1 MNNLAEQMSTKSF
14 EDILPM
20 NHLELLNLTERDLA
34 GKTLDD
40 LRVIKAE
47 LEKMSESPNKAIVL
61 NLVNGL
67 ITMLEK

>member
-1 MNNLAEQMSTKSF
+1 MSTKSF